1 MISNEAKKI
10 LSQDMDGFRPEETT
24 LFFDHKGDSIAIR
37 LFQFSNADTGG
48 TAEERA
54 AGWLNTAK
62 NECLS
67 PSGTLQT
74 LMVAFPALGGAVDEN
89 NAVAIVAAYD
99 LLATHE
105 PEADP
110 PC

>member
-1 MISNEAKKI
+1 MISDEAKKI
-10 LSQDMDGFRPEETT
+10 LSQDIDGLRPEETT
-24 LFFDHKGDSIAIR
+24 LFFDHKGDSVAIR
-37 LFQFSNADTGG
+37 LFHFDNANAYG

-62 NECLS
+62 SQCLS
-67 PSGTLQT
+67 PSGTIQT

-89 NAVAIVAAYD
+89 NAVAIVAGYD

-105 PEADP
+105 PEAAP

>member
-1 MISNEAKKI
+1 MISDEAKKI
-10 LSQDMDGFRPEETT
+10 LSQDLDGLRPEETT
-24 LFFDHKGDSIAIR
+24 LFFDYKGDSVAIR
-37 LFQFSNADTGG
+37 LFHFGNAETDG

-54 AGWLNTAK
+54 AGWLNTVK
-62 NECLS
+62 NQCLS

-89 NAVAIVAAYD
+89 NAVAIVAGYD
-99 LLATHE
+99 LLATNE
-105 PEADP
+105 PDADP

>member
-1 MISNEAKKI
+1 M
-10 LSQDMDGFRPEETT
+10 
-24 LFFDHKGDSIAIR
+24 AIR
-37 LFQFSNADTGG
+37 LFHFDNAETAYG

-62 NECLS
+62 SQCLS
-67 PSGTLQT
+67 PSGTIQT

-89 NAVAIVAAYD
+89 NAVAIVAGYD

-105 PEADP
+105 PEADSP
-110 PC
+110 MLTRSQALLPT